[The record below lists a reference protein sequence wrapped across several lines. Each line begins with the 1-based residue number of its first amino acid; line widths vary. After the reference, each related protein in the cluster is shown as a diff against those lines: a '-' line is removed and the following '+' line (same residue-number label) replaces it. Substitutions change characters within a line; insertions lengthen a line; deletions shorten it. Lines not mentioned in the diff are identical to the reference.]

1 MQNSARAA
9 HARSFPVPGN
19 REMTRS
25 HISTALRQPY
35 RKNQVRARNES
46 RVRLRRCAFSL
57 CRSVLRVSKAGLALD
72 FDIAQSA
79 LDTSSVVCLRSPIQP
94 VPAGISGRRFR
105 NFRRHGFGHS
115 GSRGWLEI
123 NSWLPTAIVSGD
135 SEPISGPELEV
146 CIGY

>member
-1 MQNSARAA
+1 RA
-9 HARSFPVPGN
+9 
-19 REMTRS
+19 
-25 HISTALRQPY
+25 L
-35 RKNQVRARNES
+35 
-46 RVRLRRCAFSL
+46 SL
-57 CRSVLRVSKAGLALD
+57 CVAPCCVSKAGSALALD
-72 FDIAQSA
+72 VVSA